1 MEGNSSLLTRS
12 LCRGHAGAVD
22 LKEGIMALGP
32 RLLRRRVMTGAGA
45 HEGGMMRPGSARF
58 RTILI

>member
-1 MEGNSSLLTRS
+1 MTRR

-32 RLLRRRVMTGAGA
+32 RLLRRVMTGAGA

>member
-1 MEGNSSLLTRS
+1 MTRR
-12 LCRGHAGAVD
+12 LCRGPAGAVD